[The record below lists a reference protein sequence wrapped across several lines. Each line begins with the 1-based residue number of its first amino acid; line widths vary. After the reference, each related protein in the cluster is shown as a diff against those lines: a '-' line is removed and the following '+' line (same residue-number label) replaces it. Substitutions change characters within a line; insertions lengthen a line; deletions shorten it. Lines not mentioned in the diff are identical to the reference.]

1 MKKISFLI
9 IIIILIIVSLAC
21 QFNSINRAAGTPTQP
36 QDPTAPPEIPE
47 TAPSVHASETYQVAV
62 TTGVEYAQGLSHTDW
77 GSETSETVSLLL
89 DVYEPV
95 DAPGNRPA
103 LVLIHGGGL
112 RTGSRMHSPITN
124 LAEYF
129 AARGWVAVSI
139 DYRLID
145 DHGTLPEIWME
156 KVSARRVNEDTA
168 DQLMALYPAARDAKA
183 AVRWLYTNA
192 RAYQINTDY
201 ITVGGGSAGA
211 YLSVSLGVTE
221 DADFRDEIS
230 LEQDPT
236 LASTHLEQPSRVHT
250 ILDFWGGGGHIAAY
264 EAVYGV
270 NRFDASDAPILI
282 AHGDK
287 DNVVDFEK
295 AETLRDTYIETGVLY
310 VFYRLKGEP
319 HSAWTAQ
326 VNGKGLDELSFDF
339 IVKQQGLRV
348 VE

>member
-1 MKKISFLI
+1 MKKKTLLG
-9 IIIILIIVSLAC
+9 IILILTVVSLAC
-21 QFNSINRAAGTPTQP
+21 RLGSRKRPATAPTQP
-36 QDPTAPPEIPE
+36 PAAPPETSE
-47 TAPSVHASETYQVAV
+47 TAPTVHASETYQVAI
-62 TTGVEYAQGLSHTDW
+62 TRGVAYGQGLSHTDW
-77 GSETSETVSLLL
+77 GSETNQTMPLLL

-103 LVLIHGGGL
+103 MVLIHGGGL
-112 RTGSRMHSPITN
+112 RTGSRMHNPITN

-129 AARGWVAVSI
+129 AARGWVTVSI

-183 AVRWLYTNA
+183 TVRWLYANA
-192 RAYQINTDY
+192 DAYQINTDY

-221 DADFRDEIS
+221 DEDFRDELS
-230 LEQDPT
+230 VEQDPT
-236 LASTHLEQPSRVHT
+236 LASTHLEQPARVHT

-270 NRFDASDAPILI
+270 NHFDASDAPILI

-287 DNVVDFEK
+287 DNVVDFEN
-295 AETLRDTYIETGVLY
+295 AETLRSTYTETGVPY
-310 VFYRLKGEP
+310 IFYRLNGEP
-319 HSAWTAQ
+319 HSAWSAQ

-339 IVKQQGLRV
+339 IVEQQGLRV
-348 VE
+348 ME